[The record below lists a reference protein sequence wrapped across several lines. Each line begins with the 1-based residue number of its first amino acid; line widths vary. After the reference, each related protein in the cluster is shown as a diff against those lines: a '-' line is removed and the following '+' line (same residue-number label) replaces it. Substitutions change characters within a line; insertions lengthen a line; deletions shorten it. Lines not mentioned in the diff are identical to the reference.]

1 MNYLDSRLDR
11 ITMYRLLL
19 NYLVALLAAAILLS
33 AVGVLSF
40 NPLAIAISAGYLVGI
55 SYVTN
60 RIFSAVFDAPSNPES
75 SLITALILALIIT
88 PPASIQNFLFLT
100 AAAGL
105 AIASKYILAIRGRH
119 IFNPA
124 AVAVALTAFAA
135 GESASWWV
143 GSAALAPVV
152 IIGGVLLV
160 RKIRRG
166 QMVTLFILSAVTTT
180 ALFALLSHGSV
191 VGAIQKTILQSSL
204 LFLAFVMLTEPLTS
218 PTKLRQQRWYGV
230 LAGLLFPPQVHLF
243 SLASTPEL
251 VLVISNIYAYIANP
265 KVKLLPK
272 LLQKVSWGP
281 STYDFVF
288 ALDQPISYQPG
299 QYMEFTLPHSKP
311 DERGSR
317 RYFTLASSPTE
328 TTLRLGIKFYPQGS
342 TFKQALQTMTAT
354 TPFAAAQLGGDF
366 VLPEDPAQKL
376 AFIAGG
382 IGVTPF
388 RSMIKY
394 LVDTSDARSV
404 TLLYSERS
412 VAELAYGDVFKD
424 AQDKL
429 NTKIVY
435 TLTDANTAV
444 PAGMHAGFITPELI
458 AAEVPDYHER
468 LFYVSGPHPMVKAMQ
483 AALKSLGVP
492 DHNVKVDFFPGYV

>member
-1 MNYLDSRLDR
+1 MNFIDSRLDR

-19 NYLVALLAAAILLS
+19 YYLIGLLGAAMLLS
-33 AVGVLSF
+33 ALGYLSF
-40 NPLAIAISAGYLVGI
+40 NPLAIAISAAYLTGI
-55 SYVTN
+55 SVVSN
-60 RIFSAVFDAPSNPES
+60 RIFAAVFHVPSNPES

-88 PPASIQNFLFLT
+88 PPTSAPSFVFLT

-124 AVAVALTAFAA
+124 AIAVALTAIAA

-143 GSAALAPVV
+143 GSAVLAPAV

-166 QMVTLFILSAVTTT
+166 QMVAIFLLSAVATT
-180 ALFALLSHGSV
+180 AIFAIMGHASL
-191 VGAIQKTILQSSL
+191 VGAIQKTFLQSSL

-218 PTKLRQQRWYGV
+218 PGQASQQRWYAM
-230 LAGLLFPPQVHLF
+230 LAGVLFPPQIHL
-243 SLASTPEL
+243 LGLYSTPEL
-251 VLVISNIYAYIANP
+251 VLVVSNIYAYIVNP

-281 STYDFVF
+281 NTADFVF
-288 ALDQPISYQPG
+288 ALDQPISYLPG
-299 QYMEFTLPHSKP
+299 QYMEFTLPHQKP

-328 TTLRLGIKFYPQGS
+328 NTLRLGVKFYPEGS
-342 TFKQALQTMTAT
+342 TFKQALKSMTAT

-366 VLPEDPAQKL
+366 VLPDDPNRKL

-382 IGVTPF
+382 IGITPF

-394 LVDTSDARSV
+394 LVDTNDHRSV
-404 TLLYSERS
+404 TLLYSERD
-412 VAELAYGDVFKD
+412 ANALAYGDVFED
-424 AQDKL
+424 AQTKL
-429 NTKIVY
+429 QTKIVY
-435 TLTDANTAV
+435 TLTGANTTV
-444 PAGMHAGFITPELI
+444 PTGMFAGSITTELI
-458 AAEVPDYHER
+458 QSEIPDFSER
-468 LFYVSGPHPMVKAMQ
+468 LFYISGPHSMVTAIR
-483 AALKSLGVP
+483 AALKSIGVP
-492 DHNVKVDFFPGYV
+492 EHNIRIDFFPGYA

>member
-1 MNYLDSRLDR
+1 
-11 ITMYRLLL
+11 MYRLLL
-19 NYLVALLAAAILLS
+19 NYLVALLAAAILFS
-33 AVGVLSF
+33 ALGFLTF
-40 NPLAIAISAGYLVGI
+40 NPLSIVISVVYLVGI

-60 RIFSAVFDAPSNPES
+60 RIFAAVFNAPSNPES
-75 SLITALILALIIT
+75 SLITSLILALIIT
-88 PPASIQNFLFLT
+88 PSTSIQNLLFLT

-124 AVAVALTAFAA
+124 AVAVALTAIAA

-166 QMVTLFILSAVTTT
+166 QMVTIFILSAAAMT
-180 ALFALLSHGSV
+180 ALFAILGHANV
-191 VGAIQKTILQSSL
+191 VVALKETFLQSSL

-218 PTKLRQQRWYGV
+218 PAKLNQQRWYGL
-230 LAGLLFPPQVHLF
+230 LAGLMFPPQVHIL

-251 VLVISNIYAYIANP
+251 VLVISNIYAYIVNP

-281 STYDFVF
+281 STYDFIF
-288 ALDQPISYQPG
+288 ALDRPISYQPG

-328 TTLRLGIKFYPQGS
+328 TTLRLGVKFYSKGS
-342 TFKQALQTMTAT
+342 TFKQALRAITAT

-366 VLPEDPAQKL
+366 VLPKNPAQKL

-394 LVDTSDARSV
+394 LVDTNDARSV

-435 TLTDANTAV
+435 TLTGASSAV
-444 PAGMHAGFITPELI
+444 PEGMHAGVITPELI

-468 LFYVSGPHPMVKAMQ
+468 LFYVSGPHSMVKAMQ
-483 AALKSLGVP
+483 TGLKLLGVP